1 MSSLHSKQITASFIS
16 LLLIFSISLLIT
28 ACTKSELST
37 GFDTSLAYSYLEE
50 QMKFGSRYPGS
61 EGHEKTIN
69 YIQSE
74 LRHSGWL
81 SETWQSGYKDML
93 ITNIV
98 AKRQFNA
105 DKPWI
110 ILCAHYDTRR
120 YADRDP
126 IATNQ
131 SQPVPGANDG
141 ASGVSVLL
149 GLAAALPQ
157 DIPVNVWF
165 VFFDAEDQG
174 DINGWQW
181 IVGSTH
187 FVEQLTDFPDQA
199 IIVDMIGDSDLNIYF
214 EGNSN
219 PALSNKLWKIAS
231 NLGFSNYFI
240 PEPKYS
246 MLDDHTPFLQAGID
260 AVDIIDFDYPYWHTT
275 SDTLDKVSPESLYA
289 VGAVLYE
296 YLTHYDLYN
305 EYY

>member
-1 MSSLHSKQITASFIS
+1 MSSFHSKQINACLIYLILFFSSS
-16 LLLIFSISLLIT
+16 LLLS

-37 GFDTSLAYSYLEE
+37 DFDSSLAYTYLQE
-50 QMKFGSRYPGS
+50 QMKFGSRHPGS
-61 EGHEKTIN
+61 DGHEIIIN

-74 LRHSGWL
+74 LTDSGWL
-81 SETWQSGYKDML
+81 SETWQSEYKDVK

-110 ILCAHYDTRR
+110 ILGAHYDTRR

-131 SQPVPGANDG
+131 LQPVPGANDG
-141 ASGVSVLL
+141 ASGVAVLL

-157 DIPVNVWF
+157 DLPVNVWL

-174 DINGWQW
+174 DINEWQW

-187 FVEQLTDFPDQA
+187 FVEQLTDLPDQA
-199 IIVDMIGDSDLNIYF
+199 LIVDMIGDSDLNIYL

-219 PALSNKLWKIAS
+219 PALSNKLWTIAN
-231 NLGFSNYFI
+231 NLGYANYFI

-275 SDTLDKVSPESLYA
+275 NDTTDKVSPESLHI
-289 VGAVLYE
+289 VGTVLYE
-296 YLTHYDLYN
+296 YLTNYDSYD
-305 EYY
+305 E